1 MSNKSRIMLNTSAD
15 NSSSVKVFEP
25 FHPETIRCE
34 NKDEFNLIYNAHKE
48 KYNEMTTQKLNK
60 IFEVPGYKISRV
72 NNEICLR
79 SIKPCEKITSNDNAD
94 ILQKL
99 TERIDRLE
107 KAFSNLATA
116 HNGLNK
122 DFEDLVKCLQQA
134 KVI

>member
-15 NSSSVKVFEP
+15 SSSSVKVFEP

-34 NKDEFNLIYNAHKE
+34 NKDEFNLIYNANKE

-79 SIKPCEKITSNDNAD
+79 SIKPCEKITCNDNSET
-94 ILQKL
+94 LQKL
-99 TERIDRLE
+99 TERIDQLE
-107 KAFSNLATA
+107 KAINNIANA
-116 HNGLNK
+116 HNILSK
-122 DFEDLVKCLQQA
+122 DHENLVRY
-134 KVI
+134 INER